1 MSQQIK
7 IINSLGKEEPFSE
20 RKVLRS
26 LKRAGASRQVA
37 NMVLSRVAARLFDKI
52 TTSEIFKIVR
62 QELNK
67 EQPIPALRFNLK
79 QAMRNLGP
87 DGFSFEKYVKQ
98 VLEEYGFSVSID
110 QYIAGRCMSYETD
123 IIAEND
129 KIIYFGEC
137 KYRNQPGERI
147 DLGVC
152 MKLFAA
158 STDACPIHFK
168 NQIKASKKVIPLI
181 ATNAKFTT
189 QAIKYSEC
197 QGIKLL
203 GWNYPK
209 DHGLEKM
216 VENKQL
222 YPITILPS
230 FKQYMNQPFG
240 DAGVMLAKQLINI
253 KNINNFS
260 KKVGLPLSKIIVL
273 SKEAKMLLE
282 DDIPIVKN

>member
-1 MSQQIK
+1 MPQQIK

-26 LKRAGASRQVA
+26 LKRAGANHRIAAS
-37 NMVLSRVAARLFDKI
+37 VLNRVQARLFDKI

-67 EQPIPALRFNLK
+67 EQPVSALRFNLK

-98 VLEEYGFSVSID
+98 ILEEYGFSVDID
-110 QYIAGRCMSYETD
+110 RYISGRCMSYETD

-129 KIIYFGEC
+129 KLIYFGEC

-168 NQIKASKKVIPLI
+168 NEIKAGKKVIPLI
-181 ATNAKFTT
+181 VTNAKFTN
-189 QAIKYSEC
+189 QAIKYCEC

-209 DHGLEKM
+209 GNGLEKM

-240 DAGVMLAKQLINI
+240 GAGVMLAKQLVNI

-260 KKVGLPLSKIIVL
+260 KKVGLPLSSVISL
-273 SKEAKMLLE
+273 SREAKMLLE
-282 DDIPIVKN
+282 SDIPIVKN